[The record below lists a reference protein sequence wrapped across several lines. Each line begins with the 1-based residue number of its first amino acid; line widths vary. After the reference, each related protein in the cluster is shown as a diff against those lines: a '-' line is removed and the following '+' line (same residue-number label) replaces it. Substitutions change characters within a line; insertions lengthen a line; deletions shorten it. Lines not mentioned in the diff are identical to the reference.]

1 MCTRR
6 IAELI
11 DSMFINGTINMIG
24 SFIGHCIEHKRNLE
38 RPRKGNKKGFATD
51 FFRVLE
57 CVLLI

>member
-38 RPRKGNKKGFATD
+38 RPRKGNKEGFATD

-57 CVLLI
+57 CLLLI